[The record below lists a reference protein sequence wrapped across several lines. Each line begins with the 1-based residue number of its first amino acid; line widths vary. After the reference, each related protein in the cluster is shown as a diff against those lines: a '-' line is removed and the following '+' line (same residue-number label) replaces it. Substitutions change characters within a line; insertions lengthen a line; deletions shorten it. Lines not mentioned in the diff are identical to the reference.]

1 MIEPSDLYVL
11 KVNPV
16 DVSLGL
22 PLIAALTGFSDAGGT
37 ISQVSESIFSM
48 YDARLIVEFRN
59 DELLDYRSRRPVMYF
74 EKDHIIS
81 YDPSVLGLYLVNDE
95 AGNPFLFLYGYEPD
109 FKWDAFVAALRELF
123 TLFAVSSVTWVHS
136 IPFPLP
142 HTRPVGV
149 TVSGNRSELIDAI
162 SEWKPSTSVPGN
174 VLHVLE
180 YRVTPTGLPIA
191 GFVLLVP
198 HYLGDSEYPDAAI
211 SAFQYLTTATGLV
224 FRTDPLRDEQKRFL
238 RKLQS
243 QVEENADLQR
253 VISSLEQGY
262 LAGEAGPGRPQI
274 SKPQQRVP
282 SADEI
287 AAELEDYLASRFR
300 NEAES
305 SGDDGSSASET

>member
-48 YDARLIVEFRN
+48 YDARLIVEFYN

-149 TVSGNRSELIDAI
+149 TVSGNRSELIDSI